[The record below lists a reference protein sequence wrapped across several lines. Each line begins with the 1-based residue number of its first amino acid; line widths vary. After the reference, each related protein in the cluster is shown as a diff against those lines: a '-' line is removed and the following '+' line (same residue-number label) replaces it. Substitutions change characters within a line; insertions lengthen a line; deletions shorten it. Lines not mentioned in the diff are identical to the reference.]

1 MQLKLGIPETKGITR
16 NKLAKALLDAL
27 VLKEVQVK
35 TTVFETADRKLAL
48 HQKLVTAIKCKFI

>member
-35 TTVFETADRKLAL
+35 TMVFETADRKLAL
-48 HQKLVTAIKCKFI
+48 HQKLVTSIKCKCI

>member
-35 TTVFETADRKLAL
+35 TMVFETADRKLAL
-48 HQKLVTAIKCKFI
+48 YQKLVTSIKCKCI